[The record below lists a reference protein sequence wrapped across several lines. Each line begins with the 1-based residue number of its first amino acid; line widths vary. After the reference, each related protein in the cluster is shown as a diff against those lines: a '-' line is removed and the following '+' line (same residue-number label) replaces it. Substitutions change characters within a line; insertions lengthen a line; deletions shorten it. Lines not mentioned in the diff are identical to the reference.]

1 MYSYGNLIISS
12 FYIFLGAGF
21 SSQHDPNVI
30 VYHYDNGKYIWGI
43 DMKRNGSDAVIIP

>member
-1 MYSYGNLIISS
+1 MHSYGNLIISS
-12 FYIFLGAGF
+12 IYIFLGAGF
-21 SSQHDPNVI
+21 SSQHDPDII